1 MFEVKGVWPAM
12 ATPLTVDEHIDVPA
26 IGRLVE
32 YLLNGGVHGMLVL
45 GSTGE
50 FPALNE
56 RMRAQVTEAAIAAV
70 KGRIPVTLG
79 CGEPGTQRTIEQIKV
94 ACTYKTE
101 LAALVVAVPYYF
113 PLDQNGI
120 IRHYELVADASEL
133 PIIAYDFPQMTKNA
147 MTVDTVA
154 RLAKHPNIIGLKASS
169 GDFFMTQRF
178 IDVTKGE
185 DFAVMA
191 GNPAIGLSAYQLG
204 AKGGIYAGC
213 SLFPAQCAAVYDYF
227 LAGEQE
233 LAIELQKRVSLIPM
247 MGSFGPNSA
256 VVKFGL
262 SKLGICGSTVA
273 TPSALPPGNDAK
285 IIEWMGNIF
294 VSKLD

>member
-12 ATPLTVDEHIDVPA
+12 ATPLTVDEQIDKPA
-26 IGRLVE
+26 IAKLAE
-32 YLLNGGVHGMLVL
+32 YLVSGGVHGMLVL

-50 FPALNE
+50 FPAMNE
-56 RMRAQVTEAAIAAV
+56 SMRAEVVEEALLAV
-70 KGRIPVTLG
+70 NGRIPVTLG
-79 CGEPGTQRTIEQIKV
+79 CGEPGTQRTIEQV
-94 ACTYKTE
+94 RAAHQYKQG

-120 IRHYELVADASEL
+120 IRHYEMVADASEL
-133 PIIAYDFPQMTKNA
+133 PIIAYDFPQMTKNG

-178 IDVTKGE
+178 VDVSKE
-185 DFAVMA
+185 ENFAIMA
-191 GNPAIGLSAYQLG
+191 GNPAIGLAAYELG

-213 SLFPAQCAAVYDYF
+213 SLFPKQCADVYNY
-227 LAGEQE
+227 LMAGEKDKA
-233 LAIELQKRVSLIPM
+233 LELQKRVSLIPM

-262 SKLGICGSTVA
+262 NKLGICGTTVA
-273 TPSALPPGNDAK
+273 APAALPAGNEQK
-285 IIEWMGNIF
+285 IIEWMARIGIQ
-294 VSKLD
+294 V